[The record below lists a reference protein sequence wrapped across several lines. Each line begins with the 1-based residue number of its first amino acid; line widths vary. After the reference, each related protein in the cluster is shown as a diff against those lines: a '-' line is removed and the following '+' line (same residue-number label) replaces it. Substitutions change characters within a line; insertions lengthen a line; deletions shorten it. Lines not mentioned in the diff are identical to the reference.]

1 MRQYYINKN
10 GTTLGPYTL
19 DQVKQ
24 QGILPND
31 LIWFEGASTWAE
43 ARTIPELNSPA
54 PTIPPPINEKAPQ
67 SSNFWKYATIS
78 AIVLMVVVA
87 FWSLTPKETEPQPTI
102 TTPEE
107 SSKISNGTTK
117 VDASTAAVTEDYPPD
132 EVIGGEVDVKE
143 PSDRKEYLRQH
154 WRDLVKIEIVDAK
167 YNDFGGM
174 SDVFVVAKNGM
185 EFEIEKLIIES
196 EYILENGKIWKSRMF
211 QLENIPASQNSLILQ
226 IEGSHRGKTIK
237 FKFKTIKKII
247 KIFNA

>member
-10 GTTLGPYTL
+10 GANLGPYTL

-31 LIWFEGASTWAE
+31 LIWFEGASSWAE

-54 PTIPPPINEKAPQ
+54 PTIPPPINEKVTQ
-67 SSNFWKYATIS
+67 SSGFWKYATIS
-78 AIVLMVVVA
+78 AVALMIVMA
-87 FWSLTPKETEPQPTI
+87 FWALNNKEAEQQPI
-102 TTPEE
+102 TTNDSIEN
-107 SSKISNGTTK
+107 SNGTMA
-117 VDASTAAVTEDYPPD
+117 VDVVTSPSTEDYPPD
-132 EVIGGEVDVKE
+132 EVIGGEVDIKE

-167 YNDFGGM
+167 YDNFGGM

-185 EFEIEKLIIES
+185 EYEIEKLIFEA
-196 EYILENGKIWKSRMF
+196 EYILENGNIWKSRMF

-237 FKFKTIKKII
+237 FKMINIVCKGIGI
-247 KIFNA
+247 N